1 MSARPRFVAA
11 SKSLLRESVLGAV
24 DDLVREHRW
33 SDVSMAKVAEAAGV
47 SRQTLYNAFGTR
59 DDLVAAYVLWAA
71 EGLLDDVEHL
81 IREHRDD
88 MVAALRAGFERFLSV
103 APEHPLVRALVASS
117 GSDDLHTLVST
128 PAGTPLIV
136 NATSRLSEILLGVW
150 PALPGEAVFVVADLL
165 IRLAISNV
173 TIPVRSPQEV
183 AAAVE
188 LVAGPFV
195 ASIAAAYPDALVPA
209 EPT

>member
-33 SDVSMAKVAEAAGV
+33 SEVSMAKVAEAAGV

-81 IREHRDD
+81 IREHQNKKKKIN
-88 MVAALRAGFERFLSV
+88 FNS
-103 APEHPLVRALVASS
+103 
-117 GSDDLHTLVST
+117 
-128 PAGTPLIV
+128 
-136 NATSRLSEILLGVW
+136 
-150 PALPGEAVFVVADLL
+150 
-165 IRLAISNV
+165 
-173 TIPVRSPQEV
+173 
-183 AAAVE
+183 
-188 LVAGPFV
+188 
-195 ASIAAAYPDALVPA
+195 
-209 EPT
+209 